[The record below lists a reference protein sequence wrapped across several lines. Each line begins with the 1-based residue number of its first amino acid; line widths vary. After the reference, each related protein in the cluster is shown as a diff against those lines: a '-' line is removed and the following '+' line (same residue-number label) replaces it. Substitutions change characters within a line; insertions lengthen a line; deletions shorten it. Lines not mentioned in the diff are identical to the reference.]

1 MSLDP
6 TTRWII
12 LLISIENG
20 LFSWLIVSTRTQL
33 IFPRS
38 RARVTEMV
46 SRELD
51 RDLVPRWISEVGGG
65 KKRRSRR
72 DRCSIKGWWERGKE
86 KGEDQSGQSMP
97 RSLSFSPCR
106 HDLDF
111 RSLLFRRFFRFLA
124 LRWTATSGEKAGP
137 VVFLF
142 FFFFFSALVP
152 RTLVAL
158 NPLTFSTGY
167 LLSSLL
173 RKFLLFP

>member
-86 KGEDQSGQSMP
+86 KGEDQSGQSLFLSLSP
-97 RSLSFSPCR
+97 RSRFPILAFSPVLQVSSSP
-106 HDLDF
+106 LDGDVG
-111 RSLLFRRFFRFLA
+111 RKS
-124 LRWTATSGEKAGP
+124 WTGRVS
-137 VVFLF
+137 
-142 FFFFFSALVP
+142 FFFFSLHSYHG
-152 RTLVAL
+152 R
-158 NPLTFSTGY
+158 
-167 LLSSLL
+167 SLL
-173 RKFLLFP
+173 